1 MYSLFIDTHAKN
13 VLIIL
18 FKDGKIVEKNDIE
31 TMNKH
36 SVVTMPSI
44 KQILDNNKCD
54 VKDLSEILVCNGPG
68 SFTGSRIAVTIAKT
82 IAYSLNI
89 PIKQVDALTIMA
101 INVDKENKTIT
112 YGEIDYYTGDFFV
125 DYDNSYK
132 TYYEKLRYENWKR
145 QMDEIINNPN
155 TSHKARRK
163 RISAAILWFN
173 ILKFKIRTRICKL
186 HVTVNE
192 DLRVLLS
199 LSRLK

>member
-18 FKDGKIVEKNDIE
+18 FKDGRIVEKNDIE

-101 INVDKENKTIT
+101 INVDKENKIIALKDRNGA
-112 YGEIDYYTGDFFV
+112 YVGKFDSNNVLLEELVYVSNSEYKELFNDNDVIEEISIDYEKVYSFLSKL
-125 DYDNSYK
+125 DYVNVHEVKPIYVK
-132 TYYEKLRYENWKR
+132 G
-145 QMDEIINNPN
+145 
-155 TSHKARRK
+155 
-163 RISAAILWFN
+163 ISALN
-173 ILKFKIRTRICKL
+173 DK
-186 HVTVNE
+186 
-192 DLRVLLS
+192 
-199 LSRLK
+199 